1 MSGDVSDATAV
12 SIGQMLGANIVL
24 TGSISG
30 TGSDRRLSIRALDVR
45 TAQII
50 TMVREEF

>member
-1 MSGDVSDATAV
+1 MSGEVSDASAV

-30 TGSDRRLSIRALDVR
+30 VGASQRLSISALDVR
-45 TAQII
+45 TGEIVS
-50 TMVREEF
+50 MVREEF